1 MGAMRP
7 LTADELDVLA
17 RMAAIDLP
25 ISVAQAGK
33 RADLLP
39 ALAKKRAVVATGADQ
54 WALTRLGKWHGE
66 GRHKALAGSHDQYRA
81 ETRWPAR
88 H

>member
-1 MGAMRP
+1 MKP

-25 ISVAQAGK
+25 ISAVQAGK

-39 ALAKKRAVVATGADQ
+39 ALVKKRAVVATGVDQ
-54 WALTRLGKWHGE
+54 WALTRFGKWHGE
-66 GRHKALAGSHDQYRA
+66 GRLKTLEGSHDHYWA
-81 ETRWPAR
+81 ETRLSAR
-88 H
+88 N